1 MTLEETQALR
11 LVYSAQLAGG
21 PVTADRV
28 ANEAGGPK
36 DEVAK
41 VLETA
46 AASGL
51 VELKGGEVSLT
62 PAGRR
67 KLKVVMIGG
76 AFEIIHP
83 GHLHTIEQARK
94 LGDTLVV
101 VVATDKSVVKNKG
114 RDPVTPQA
122 WRVKLVAA
130 VRGVDVSIPG
140 GQGSIY
146 DTLERVRPDVVA
158 LGYDQTHNP
167 ADIEAEA
174 SRRGLKLS
182 VVRLTSPLPDI
193 KTSKIVNAL

>member
-1 MTLEETQALR
+1 MIGDIEVLRSVYASQLLHGGSSVDDVSRTFEAPREEVLEALR
-11 LVYSAQLAGG
+11 SAE
-21 PVTADRV
+21 R
-28 ANEAGGPK
+28 
-36 DEVAK
+36 
-41 VLETA
+41 
-46 AASGL
+46 SGL
-51 VELKGGEVSLT
+51 VRLDGSDVSLT
-62 PAGRR
+62 QEGRR
-67 KLKVVMIGG
+67 KLRVVMIGG

-94 LGDTLVV
+94 LGNTLVV
-101 VVATDKSVVKNKG
+101 VVATDKTVSKNKG
-114 RDPVTPQA
+114 RDPVTPQE

-130 VRGVDVSIPG
+130 VRGVDVGLAG

-174 SRRGLKLS
+174 ARRGLELK

-193 KTSKIVNAL
+193 KTSKIVSAL